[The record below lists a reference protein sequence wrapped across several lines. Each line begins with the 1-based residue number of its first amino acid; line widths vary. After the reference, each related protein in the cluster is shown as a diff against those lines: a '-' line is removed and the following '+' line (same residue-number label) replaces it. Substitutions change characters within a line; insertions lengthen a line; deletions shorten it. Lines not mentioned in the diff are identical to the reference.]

1 MPAGSKRRRLG
12 STETKT
18 KTPARARED
27 TGAPEAP
34 TNRRNLEPEVQ
45 QLLSNDTVER
55 LKAVE
60 RACTRVRG

>member
-1 MPAGSKRRRLG
+1 MPAGSKRKRLS

-18 KTPARARED
+18 KTPARARKD
-27 TGAPEAP
+27 RVTPEAL
-34 TNRRNLEPEVQ
+34 TNRRNLEPEVH

-60 RACTRVRG
+60 RACTRGRG

>member
-1 MPAGSKRRRLG
+1 MPAGSKRKRLS

-27 TGAPEAP
+27 TVTPEAL
-34 TNRRNLEPEVQ
+34 TRRNLEPDVQ

-55 LKAVE
+55 LNAVE
-60 RACTRVRG
+60 RACTRGRS